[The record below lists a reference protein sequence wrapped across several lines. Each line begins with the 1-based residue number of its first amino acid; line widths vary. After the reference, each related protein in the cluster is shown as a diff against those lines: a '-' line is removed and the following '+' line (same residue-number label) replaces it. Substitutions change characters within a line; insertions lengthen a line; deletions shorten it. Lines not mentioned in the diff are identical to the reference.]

1 MQATVPTTSRFQSR
15 RDLSDRLLRSAATTE
30 GVLGLAD
37 VHQWLADRQAQN
49 VFRVQRIPLE
59 DLDSWHTDAATGN
72 IVHDSGRFF
81 SVEGVEVRTDF
92 GAVGQWRQP
101 IIRQPEV
108 GVLGILVR
116 EIDGVLHFLM
126 QAKME
131 PGNVNVVQLSP
142 TVQATRSNYTR
153 VHRGSPTPYLEY
165 FARSPQAT
173 VLVDALQSEQGAWFL
188 AKRNRN
194 MVVEVSG
201 ELPESADH
209 RWLTL
214 GQINS
219 LLLIDNCVNMDARTV
234 LSCLRASEHPL
245 EADRG
250 ALHSTEELLSWFA
263 EAKTRYD
270 LQSRL
275 VPLEQTTGWTRR
287 NGVISN
293 DTGRFFDVIGVS
305 VQASSREVSTWC
317 QPLIAPREVGVV
329 GFLVRRFCGTLHVLV
344 RSRVE
349 AGYRDVVELA
359 PTVQCAPGN
368 YGPAGSDQR
377 PAYLDLLCGAPPER
391 VLFQAR
397 QSEEGGRFY
406 QAENDYLVVDTPADL
421 VPVEGTDYRWI
432 TVRQLSSLVRHSYYL
447 NIQARSLL
455 ACLSAVGG

>member
-1 MQATVPTTSRFQSR
+1 MSATPAPAGPIGRQAGLT
-15 RDLSDRLLRSAATTE
+15 DRLLNSAATTE
-30 GVLGLAD
+30 GVLSLAE
-37 VHQWLADRQAQN
+37 VRQWLTQRRDDN
-49 VFRVQRIPLE
+49 VFKVTQVPLE
-59 DLDSWHTDAATGN
+59 QLQSWHTDPATGN
-72 IVHDSGRFF
+72 LVHDTGRFF
-81 SVEGVEVRTDF
+81 SVEGVDVRTDF
-92 GAVGQWRQP
+92 GAIGQWRQP

-153 VHRGSPTPYLEY
+153 VHQGSATPYLEY
-165 FARSPQAT
+165 FTRSPHAT
-173 VLVDALQSEQGAWFL
+173 VLVDVLQSEQGAWFL

-194 MVVEVSG
+194 MVVEVDA
-201 ELPESADH
+201 ELPGSSDH

-214 GQINS
+214 GQINA
-219 LLLIDNCVNMDARTV
+219 LLLVDNCVNMDARTV
-234 LSCLRASEHPL
+234 LACLPATESPIDP
-245 EADRG
+245 DRG
-250 ALHSTEELLSWFA
+250 ALHTSEELLSWFA

-270 LQSRL
+270 VQSRL
-275 VPLEQTTGWTRR
+275 VPLRETTGWTRNATR
-287 NGVISN
+287 ICHDS
-293 DTGRFFDVIGVS
+293 GRFFDVIGVS
-305 VQASSREVSTWC
+305 VQASSREVGAWC

-368 YGPAGSDQR
+368 YGPAGSDDR
-377 PAYLDLLCGAPPER
+377 PPYLDLMRNVPPER
-391 VLFQAR
+391 VLFRAR

-406 QAENDYLVVDTPADL
+406 HAENDYLVVDTPAEL
-421 VPVEGTDYRWI
+421 VPIEGRDFRWI
-432 TVRQLSSLVRHSYYL
+432 TVAQLSALVRHSYYL
-447 NIQARSLL
+447 NIQSRSLL
-455 ACLSAVGG
+455 ACLNSMGR